1 MRQNCFICP
10 SLAFN
15 AIKLNKHKKTT
26 ALMGSMAASASIFL
40 TVGWQSAF
48 AQGTTGSELY
58 RQGMQLKVS
67 GGKNARDQ
75 ALVKF
80 IDAVRQN
87 PRDCNSL
94 YQQALLF
101 REKGYS
107 KLAVSALDRILSI
120 KPDDREARLLLA
132 AIKLEAGD
140 HQAAAQQLS
149 SSLGLLQPAP
159 KTHGAIKEKIQR
171 ADTTQCVAPRG
182 ITFTPDSSAETK
194 TTASQM
200 GITSVLPV
208 SASLPN
214 LDQDE
219 WAQRMRYLAI
229 HGTGT
234 LQAGQAFMF
243 SEDSGEAVIILNN
256 GERIRR
262 RITKPR
268 DAQTLVKQRRPDVL
282 TADLTYNLSTLGKL
296 VGNDP
301 QKALDMATEAE
312 LEKITKEYGDY
323 HDNGF
328 LEQAYLTET
337 ELDRNSAQAVDARL
351 EKAPGEVAKIQNEEI
366 QGEKRI
372 ERDVLKEF
380 ENELPAEGFVERS
393 QKFFNWVKKSLKL
406 P

>member
-1 MRQNCFICP
+1 
-10 SLAFN
+10 
-15 AIKLNKHKKTT
+15 
-26 ALMGSMAASASIFL
+26 MGSMAASVSMSL
-40 TVGWQSAF
+40 TVVSKSAQ

-67 GGKNARDQ
+67 GSKNARDL

-80 IDAVRQN
+80 IDAVRQD

-107 KLAVSALDRILSI
+107 KLAISALDRIISI
-120 KPDDREARLLLA
+120 KPDHRDARLLLA
-132 AIKLEAGD
+132 TIKLEAGD

-159 KTHGAIKEKIQR
+159 KTHSAIKEKIQR

-182 ITFTPDSSAETK
+182 ITFTPEASSEKTQSLDSSK
-194 TTASQM
+194 L
-200 GITSVLPV
+200 GIATVLPAT
-208 SASLPN
+208 ASLPN

-268 DAQTLVKQRRPDVL
+268 DAQALVKQRRPDVL
-282 TADLTYNLSTLGKL
+282 TADLTYKLSTLGKL
-296 VGNDP
+296 VGNDRD
-301 QKALDMATEAE
+301 KALELATESE
-312 LEKITKEYGDY
+312 LEKIAQENETKEKKEYGDY

-328 LEQAYLTET
+328 LEQAYLSES
-337 ELDRNSAQAVDARL
+337 ELDRNSAPAVDARL
-351 EKAPGEVAKIQNEEI
+351 EKGNSELSKIQGEEI

-393 QKFFNWVKKSLKL
+393 QKFFSWVKKSLKF
-406 P
+406 

>member
-1 MRQNCFICP
+1 
-10 SLAFN
+10 
-15 AIKLNKHKKTT
+15 
-26 ALMGSMAASASIFL
+26 MGLMAASTSIFL
-40 TVGWQSAF
+40 TVGSQSAF

-87 PRDCNSL
+87 PRDRNSL

-159 KTHGAIKEKIQR
+159 KTHSAIKEKIQR

-182 ITFTPDSSAETK
+182 ITFTPDASAETK

-229 HGTGT
+229 HGTGS

-262 RITKPR
+262 RISKPR
-268 DAQTLVKQRRPDVL
+268 DAQALVKQRRPDVL
-282 TADLTYNLSTLGKL
+282 TADLTYKLSTLGKL

-301 QKALDMATEAE
+301 QKALDMATETE
-312 LEKITKEYGDY
+312 LEKITQEKDLHDRRDSKEYGDY

-337 ELDRNSAQAVDARL
+337 DLDRNSAQAVDARL
-351 EKAPGEVAKIQNEEI
+351 EKAPGEVSKIQNEEI

-372 ERDVLKEF
+372 EQDVLKEF